1 MRLARS
7 FISILALSTVLGC
20 TDSSSILGPKADFS
34 DANGPS
40 GGNFDQSQ
48 SEQPSEVIQ
57 DLLVRRS
64 LLEEGS
70 IYKTVADSALSASAR
85 ASEAEL
91 ISAKLR
97 AEARS
102 KNWLPTL
109 GPTVSLT
116 DLGDMV
122 AGLLIEQVLFD
133 NGRRKAEREF
143 AAADVEVAAVNL
155 SVDQNSRVETA
166 VGLYIA
172 GQRDDE
178 KARFGHKAVRQMHE
192 FERVVIGRVEGGVSD
207 RSDLQVVQSKIGGL
221 RSGAAT
227 AQEGAST
234 ARAELYALTGQDFD
248 ARPQHLSIG
257 TPPEAAGYLNV
268 LLSQSEANR
277 AVAQAKMER
286 AGLLPQVS
294 AAGNITSDGSGIG
307 VTAGVG
313 QPLGLGTPAAI
324 QAIEASKEV
333 ARRQIGEAEE
343 DARRS
348 YARQLQR
355 LSSFRRQ
362 EEETARLARTSHETY
377 KLFKAQ
383 FEAGQRSV
391 MDVINIYEEYV
402 RRELS
407 RIDAKY
413 EVIQI
418 QLEMARD
425 QGLLADGDKI

>member
-1 MRLARS
+1 M
-7 FISILALSTVLGC
+7 SILAVSTVMGC
-20 TDSSSILGPKADFS
+20 TENAGVLGPRTNAG
-34 DANGPS
+34 AQAVAA
-40 GGNFDQSQ
+40 GNFDQSGQ
-48 SEQPSEVIQ
+48 EQPSEVIEQ
-57 DLLVRRS
+57 LLARRS
-64 LLEEGS
+64 LLEQQS
-70 IYKTVADSALSASAR
+70 IYGSVASAALTASLR

-109 GPTVSLT
+109 GPTISLT

-133 NGRRKAEREF
+133 NGRRKAERAF

-166 VGLYIA
+166 LRLYIA
-172 GQRDDE
+172 AQRDDE
-178 KARFGHKAVRQMHE
+178 KARFGDKAISQMHE

-227 AQEGAST
+227 AREGAST
-234 ARAELYALTGQDFD
+234 ARAELYELTGQDFD
-248 ARPQHLSIG
+248 ERPQHLSIG
-257 TPPEAAGYLNV
+257 TPPEAAGYLDV
-268 LLSQSEANR
+268 LLAQSEANR
-277 AVAQAKMER
+277 AIAQATLER
-286 AGLLPQVS
+286 AGLLPTVS
-294 AAGNITSDGSGIG
+294 AAGNITSDGSGAGI
-307 VTAGVG
+307 TAGVG
-313 QPLGLGTPAAI
+313 QPLGLGTPAALK
-324 QAIEASKEV
+324 AVEASKEV

-343 DARRS
+343 NARRS

-355 LSSFRRQ
+355 LTSFRRQ
-362 EEETARLARTSHETY
+362 EEETTRLARTSHETY
-377 KLFKAQ
+377 RLFKAQ

-391 MDVINIYEEYV
+391 IDVINIYEEYV

-407 RIDAKY
+407 RIEAKY

>member
-1 MRLARS
+1 MRFARS
-7 FISILALSTVLGC
+7 VMSIVAVSSIMGC
-20 TDSSSILGPKADFS
+20 TDNAGVLGPRS
-34 DANGPS
+34 DS
-40 GGNFDQSQ
+40 VETSETHRNFDQTGA
-48 SEQPSEVIQ
+48 EQPSDVIEQ
-57 DLLVRRS
+57 LLQRRS
-64 LLEEGS
+64 LLEQQS
-70 IYKTVADSALSASAR
+70 IYGAVANAALTASLR
-85 ASEAEL
+85 SSEAEL
-91 ISAKLR
+91 TSAKLR

-109 GPTVSLT
+109 GPTISLT

-155 SVDQNSRVETA
+155 SVDQNTRVETA
-166 VGLYIA
+166 LSLYIQA
-172 GQRDDE
+172 QREDE
-178 KARFGHKAVRQMHE
+178 KARFGQKAVSQMHE

-207 RSDLQVVQSKIGGL
+207 RSDLQVVQSKIAGL
-221 RSGAAT
+221 RSGATTSKESAT
-227 AQEGAST
+227 T
-234 ARAELYALTGQDFD
+234 ARAELYELTGQDFD
-248 ARPQHLSIG
+248 EHPRHLSIG
-257 TPPEAAGYLNV
+257 TPPEAAQNLDI
-268 LLSQSEANR
+268 LRAKSEANR
-277 AVAQAKMER
+277 SIAQAKLER
-286 AGLLPQVS
+286 AGLLPTVS
-294 AAGNITSDGSGIG
+294 AAGNITSDGSGAG
-307 VTAGVG
+307 LTAGIG
-313 QPLGLGTPAAI
+313 QPLGLGTPAALK
-324 QAIEASKEV
+324 AIEASKEI
-333 ARRQIGEAEE
+333 ARRQISEAEE
-343 DARRS
+343 NARRS
-348 YARQLQR
+348 YARQLTR

-362 EEETARLARTSHETY
+362 EDETTRLARTSHETY

-407 RIDAKY
+407 RIEAKY

>member
-1 MRLARS
+1 MRFARS
-7 FISILALSTVLGC
+7 LISILAVSSVLGC
-20 TDSSSILGPKADFS
+20 TENAGILGPRSNNDVAPAVHS
-34 DANGPS
+34 
-40 GGNFDQSQ
+40 NFDQSDK
-48 SEQPSEVIQ
+48 EQPSEVIEQ
-57 DLLVRRS
+57 LLQRRS
-64 LLEEGS
+64 LLEQQS
-70 IYKTVADSALSASAR
+70 IYGSVANAALTASLR
-85 ASEAEL
+85 SSEAEL

-97 AEARS
+97 AEARA

-109 GPTVSLT
+109 GPTISLT

-133 NGRRKAEREF
+133 NGRRKAERAF

-155 SVDQNSRVETA
+155 SVDQNTRVETA
-166 VGLYIA
+166 LSLYLLA
-172 GQRDDE
+172 QRDDE
-178 KARFGHKAVRQMHE
+178 KARFGQKAVSQMHE

-207 RSDLQVVQSKIGGL
+207 RSDLQVVQSKIAGL

-227 AQEGAST
+227 AREGAST
-234 ARAELYALTGQDFD
+234 ARAELYELTGQDFD
-248 ARPQHLSIG
+248 EKPQHLSIG
-257 TPPEAAGYLNV
+257 TPPEAAGYLDV
-268 LLSQSEANR
+268 LLAKSEANR
-277 AVAQAKMER
+277 SIAQSTLER
-286 AGLLPQVS
+286 AGLLPTVS
-294 AAGNITSDGSGIG
+294 AAGNITSDGSGAGI
-307 VTAGVG
+307 TAGIG
-313 QPLGLGTPAAI
+313 QPLGLGTPAALK
-324 QAIEASKEV
+324 AVEASKEV

-355 LSSFRRQ
+355 LTSFRRQ
-362 EEETARLARTSHETY
+362 EEETRRLAQTSHETY

-391 MDVINIYEEYV
+391 IDVINIYEEYV
-402 RRELS
+402 RRELA
-407 RIDAKY
+407 RIEAKY

>member
-1 MRLARS
+1 MRFARS
-7 FISILALSTVLGC
+7 LISILAVSSVLGC
-20 TDSSSILGPKADFS
+20 TENAGILGPRSNNDVAPAAHS
-34 DANGPS
+34 
-40 GGNFDQSQ
+40 NFDQSDK
-48 SEQPSEVIQ
+48 EQPSEVIEQ
-57 DLLVRRS
+57 LLQRRS
-64 LLEEGS
+64 LLEQQS
-70 IYKTVADSALSASAR
+70 IYGSVANAALTASLR
-85 ASEAEL
+85 SSEAEL

-97 AEARS
+97 AEARA

-109 GPTVSLT
+109 GPTISLT

-133 NGRRKAEREF
+133 NGRRKAERAF

-155 SVDQNSRVETA
+155 SVDQNTRVETA
-166 VGLYIA
+166 LSLYLLA
-172 GQRDDE
+172 QRDDE
-178 KARFGHKAVRQMHE
+178 KARFGQKAVSQMHE

-207 RSDLQVVQSKIGGL
+207 RSDLQVVQSKIAGL

-227 AQEGAST
+227 AREGAST
-234 ARAELYALTGQDFD
+234 ARAELYELTGQDFD
-248 ARPQHLSIG
+248 EKPQHLSIG
-257 TPPEAAGYLNV
+257 TPPEAAGYLDV
-268 LLSQSEANR
+268 LLAKSEANR
-277 AVAQAKMER
+277 SIAQSTLER
-286 AGLLPQVS
+286 AGLLPTVS
-294 AAGNITSDGSGIG
+294 AAGNITSDGSGAGI
-307 VTAGVG
+307 TAGIG
-313 QPLGLGTPAAI
+313 QPLGLGTPAALK
-324 QAIEASKEV
+324 AVEASKEV

-355 LSSFRRQ
+355 LTSFRRQ
-362 EEETARLARTSHETY
+362 EEETRRLAQTSHETY

-391 MDVINIYEEYV
+391 IDVINIYEEYV
-402 RRELS
+402 RRELA
-407 RIDAKY
+407 RIEAKY

>member
-1 MRLARS
+1 MRFTRS
-7 FISILALSTVLGC
+7 FISILAVSTVLGC
-20 TDSSSILGPKADFS
+20 TENDGVLGPRFS
-34 DANGPS
+34 EQTTSEAHSNFEQS
-40 GGNFDQSQ
+40 GE
-48 SEQPSEVIQ
+48 EQPSEVLEQ
-57 DLLVRRS
+57 LLQRRS
-64 LLEEGS
+64 LLEQQS
-70 IYKTVADSALSASAR
+70 IYGSVANAALTASLR
-85 ASEAEL
+85 STEAEL

-97 AEARS
+97 AEARA

-155 SVDQNSRVETA
+155 SVDQNTRVETA
-166 VGLYIA
+166 LNLYVQA
-172 GQRDDE
+172 QRDDE
-178 KARFGHKAVRQMHE
+178 RARFGQKAVSQMHE

-207 RSDLQVVQSKIGGL
+207 RSDLQVVQSKIAGL

-227 AQEGAST
+227 AREGAST
-234 ARAELYALTGQDFD
+234 ARAELYELTGQDFD
-248 ARPQHLSIG
+248 EKPQHLSIA
-257 TPPEAAGYLNV
+257 TPPEAAGYLDV
-268 LLSQSEANR
+268 LLAQSEANR
-277 AVAQAKMER
+277 AIAQSKLER
-286 AGLLPQVS
+286 AGLLPTVS
-294 AAGNITSDGSGIG
+294 AAGNITSDGSGAGI
-307 VTAGVG
+307 TAGVG
-313 QPLGLGTPAAI
+313 QPLGLGTPAALK
-324 QAIEASKEV
+324 AVEASKEI

-343 DARRS
+343 NARRS

-355 LSSFRRQ
+355 LSSLRRQ
-362 EEETARLARTSHETY
+362 EEETSRLARTSHETY

-407 RIDAKY
+407 RIEAKY